1 VGEGSFSNLWICNC
15 KDSSMLFSSS
25 FFIVCGSYERGK
37 GVRTGNVEFEVR
49 TSKTVSECES
59 PSQDYWIQYDRLYE
73 IFLRREGKR
82 ASCYLREYK
91 AVVW

>member
-1 VGEGSFSNLWICNC
+1 
-15 KDSSMLFSSS
+15 M
-25 FFIVCGSYERGK
+25 RGK
-37 GVRTGNVEFEVR
+37 GVRTGNVDFEVR

-73 IFLRREGKR
+73 KFLRREGKR

>member
-1 VGEGSFSNLWICNC
+1 MGEGSFSNLWICNC
-15 KDSSMLFSSS
+15 KDSSMLFSFS
-25 FFIVCGSYERGK
+25 FFIVAAAMRGK
-37 GVRTGNVEFEVR
+37 GVRTGNADFEVR